1 MGVGNRMRKKSI
13 AVFISIII
21 CLLTACAAKGQT
33 ADQEEKIID
42 VYYLNKENTKV
53 VLDEHVL
60 SGESETELLDEVIQI
75 LQTPPED
82 VLLKAPITDAFR
94 VDKYYLKEKQVVLD
108 VDKRYK
114 ELEPTKEVLTR
125 AAIVRTLTQLQEI
138 DYVSINVN
146 GEPLTDMSGNLVGRM
161 SADMFIDNA
170 GTEINTYEK
179 AKLHL
184 YFANSTGDGLVEINR
199 TKVYNSNIS
208 LEKLVVE
215 QIIAGPINKES
226 YPTVNPDTKII
237 SVTVK
242 DGTCYVNLNETF
254 LTQIYNVS
262 AETTIYSLVNS
273 LIELANVNKV
283 QILINGKT
291 DIIYRDNISLTTV
304 FERKLELIK

>member
-1 MGVGNRMRKKSI
+1 MGVGNRMNKKSI
-13 AVFISIII
+13 ILFISIIF

-33 ADQEEKIID
+33 EGQEEKIID
-42 VYYLNKENTKV
+42 VYYLNKDNTKV
-53 VLDEHVL
+53 VLEEHAL
-60 SGESETELLDEVIQI
+60 SGESDTELLDEVIQI
-75 LQTPPED
+75 LQTPPKD

-94 VDKYYLKEKQVVLD
+94 VNNYDMKEKHVVLD

-114 ELEPTKEVLTR
+114 DLEPTKEVLTR
-125 AAIVRTLTQLQEI
+125 AAIVRTLAQLKEV
-138 DYVSINVN
+138 DFVSINVN
-146 GEPLTDMSGNLVGRM
+146 GEPLTDVSGNLVGRM

-179 AKLHL
+179 AKMHL

-215 QIIAGPINKES
+215 QIIAGPTNKES
-226 YPTVNPDTKII
+226 FPTVNPDTKII

-291 DIIYRDNISLTTV
+291 DITYRDNISLTTV